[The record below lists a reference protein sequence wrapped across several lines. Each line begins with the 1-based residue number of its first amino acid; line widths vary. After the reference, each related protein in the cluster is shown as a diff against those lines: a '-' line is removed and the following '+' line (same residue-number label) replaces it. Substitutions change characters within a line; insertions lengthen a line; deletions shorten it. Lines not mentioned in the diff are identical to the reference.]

1 MNDQYVW
8 LIWSLAFLIPWVAVY
23 WAAPTYRS
31 VMLKASL
38 ITMLFGLTEPIFVP
52 EYWSPP
58 SLFNLAIETGFDIE
72 SLIFCFGI
80 GGIGAVAY
88 NVVTRQRLQP
98 IPLTARLSQRHNHH
112 LFAITV
118 PFIVFPVLMLFDWN
132 PIYPA
137 IMAMIAGGIANSW
150 CRPDL
155 ALKSFWGS
163 VLFLVYYAIFVLGLE
178 SIAPGYIERVWNLD
192 ALSGLFLIGIPLEE
206 LLFAASFGY
215 YWTGIYEHLTW
226 KNQVRFN

>member
-1 MNDQYVW
+1 M
-8 LIWSLAFLIPWVAVY
+8 F
-23 WAAPTYRS
+23 
-31 VMLKASL
+31 
-38 ITMLFGLTEPIFVP
+38 
-52 EYWSPP
+52 
-58 SLFNLAIETGFDIE
+58 
-72 SLIFCFGI
+72 
-80 GGIGAVAY
+80 
-88 NVVTRQRLQP
+88 TR
-98 IPLTARLSQRHNHH
+98 
-112 LFAITV
+112 
-118 PFIVFPVLMLFDWN
+118 
-132 PIYPA
+132 
-137 IMAMIAGGIANSW
+137 NSW
-150 CRPDL
+150 FRCPASELHDAGPP